1 MTLNKNLNNLIFKK
15 NNNYLFN
22 KIIKNNIIMN
32 EEANK
37 IKNSLINLFLKI
49 KENISN
55 KVNKILIFN
64 IK

>member
-1 MTLNKNLNNLIFKK
+1 
-15 NNNYLFN
+15 
-22 KIIKNNIIMN
+22 MN